1 LQRAE
6 EGSITAAAQSGAGT
20 IIRGG
25 VAKGAPEDA
34 APGGGGSADR
44 WAVWEKAKLD
54 DLRGPDESRTS
65 FLLRLTLSHPHMHTT
80 IVGTLNPDHLA
91 NNRRIADLG
100 PLPADVYH
108 EALRRL
114 EAVGEKPASA

>member
-1 LQRAE
+1 
-6 EGSITAAAQSGAGT
+6 
-20 IIRGG
+20 
-25 VAKGAPEDA
+25 
-34 APGGGGSADR
+34 
-44 WAVWEKAKLD
+44 
-54 DLRGPDESRTS
+54 
-65 FLLRLTLSHPHMHTT
+65 MHTT

-114 EAVGEKPASA
+114 DAVGEKPAY